1 MTVSEKDILSSII
14 KFQGEYSRA
23 HFELVSIYLFDAQN
37 SILKD
42 LDCNLL
48 LSYLILKSFQSI
60 KEKKVQYSYNDL
72 LNISELEPLILKKSE
87 IAEVLEYPR
96 ETVRRNINKLIDHDL
111 ITVDKKNI
119 IVKPNNCLSDIKTTI
134 YENSLKKCLSVILNN
149 LNLQIKYEK
158 KLNANSINLKNSF
171 SLLWCNFLEMIVSIS
186 IIWKKHHS
194 TLGCWYLAGTCALN
208 QMYNTKDFKFD
219 LNSENYTENFFLNL
233 TGKKNNRGLNPT
245 TLSEL
250 TGIPRETVTRYLAIL
265 IKNKTLTK
273 NKQNLY
279 FLPTN
284 IVKEKNLIK
293 NLERVHLKVSK
304 LCFEMIKVIN

>member
-1 MTVSEKDILSSII
+1 MTVSENDILSSII
-14 KFQGEYSRA
+14 KLQGEYSQA
-23 HFELVSIYLFDAQN
+23 HFELVSTYLFDAQN

-87 IAEVLEYPR
+87 IAEVLDYPR

-119 IVKPNNCLSDIKTTI
+119 IVKPNNCLSDIKITV

-279 FLPTN
+279 YLPTN

-293 NLERVHLKVSK
+293 NLERVHLKVSE
-304 LCFEMIKVIN
+304 LCFEMIKVIS